1 MRATLVVTEPYKGV
15 AQKQRLSRTTEVS
28 HTKVSHTTGGKFV
41 SQNKHEVSHSADA
54 NFVSHC
60 ISKVCLTL
68 QKKSSSRTT
77 VSKQGC
83 PTLQLRNQSAK

>member
-1 MRATLVVTEPYKGV
+1 MRATLAVTEPFKGV
-15 AQKQRLSRTTEVS
+15 AHATEAKIVS
-28 HTKVSHTTGGKFV
+28 HDGGKVSHTTRGKLV
-41 SQNKHEVSHSADA
+41 SQNKHEVSHSAEV